1 MLKRFRYQI
10 AIFLSVIGPGLITAN
25 VDNDSGGIFT
35 YSQAG
40 AKYGYLPLWTLIPI
54 TLLLIVTQEMCS
66 RMGAVTGKGLSDLIR
81 EEFGLRT
88 TFFLM
93 IALVLTNFTNV
104 IAEFAGIASSL
115 ELFHISRYI
124 SVPIC
129 AVAVWFLVVRG
140 NYRSVEKIFLFAC
153 CLYVTYIISAFLLKP
168 DWKEAAIYSVKPIL
182 MFDTDY
188 ITMLIAMVGT
198 SIAPWMQFYLQSAI
212 VEKGITAKEYVQ
224 SRIEVVV
231 GCILTDVVAFFIIVS
246 CATAI
251 WAHGPKDINDAAD
264 AAVAL
269 KPFGQYAYLLFS
281 AGLFNASF
289 FAACILPLS
298 TVFTVC
304 EGLGFE
310 SGVDKRFHEAP
321 EFYWLYTLLVV
332 LGAAVILWPNFPL
345 VKMILSSQVLN
356 GVLLPFVL
364 IYMVILINKKGLMKE
379 WTNSAA
385 YNAVAWVS
393 VAIMIGLTL
402 ALASITVKQMMPQ
415 AKAGA
420 WKLSP
425 ARPGARRPQDAKPRF
440 RPSCVQSGRS
450 RIPHRAS
457 DPPGR
462 RHREIFGLIPAGTCK
477 RPSSLKSFLR
487 WWAEWLA
494 SRSRRGWR
502 AARSA
507 AWRIPESRACR
518 RVSGCAAARSSR
530 RDNSPGCGIR
540 RRW

>member
-10 AIFLSVIGPGLITAN
+10 AIFLSVVGPGLITAN
-25 VDNDSGGIFT
+25 VDNDSGGILT

-93 IALVLTNFTNV
+93 IALVFTNFTNV
-104 IAEFAGIASSL
+104 IAEFAGIATSL

-129 AVAVWFLVVRG
+129 AAAVWLLVVRG
-140 NYRSVEKIFLFAC
+140 NYRSVEKVFLVAC
-153 CLYVTYIISAFLLKP
+153 SLYVTYIISALLLKP
-168 DWKEAAIYSVKPIL
+168 DWKQAVINSVKPIV

-188 ITMLIAMVGT
+188 IVMLIGMVGT

-212 VEKGITAKEYVQ
+212 VEKGITAKEYAQ

-246 CATAI
+246 CAVAI
-251 WAHGPKDINDAAD
+251 WEHSPRDIETAAD
-264 AAVAL
+264 AALAL
-269 KPFGQYAYLLFS
+269 KPFGQYAYVLFS

-310 SGVDKRFHEAP
+310 SGVDKRFDEAP
-321 EFYWLYTLLVV
+321 EFYWLYTLLVA
-332 LGAAVILWPNFPL
+332 LGAAIVLWPGFPL
-345 VKMILSSQVLN
+345 VKMILWSQVLN

-364 IYMVILINKKGLMKE
+364 IYMVLLINRQGLMKE
-379 WTNSAA
+379 WTNSRI

-393 VAIMIGLTL
+393 VVIMIGLTL
-402 ALASITVKQMMPQ
+402 ALAAISVRQMTQ
-415 AKAGA
+415 
-420 WKLSP
+420 
-425 ARPGARRPQDAKPRF
+425 
-440 RPSCVQSGRS
+440 
-450 RIPHRAS
+450 
-457 DPPGR
+457 
-462 RHREIFGLIPAGTCK
+462 
-477 RPSSLKSFLR
+477 
-487 WWAEWLA
+487 
-494 SRSRRGWR
+494 
-502 AARSA
+502 SA
-507 AWRIPESRACR
+507 AANPGTLSAPLADMQRHNTAGHALKPDIRES
-518 RVSGCAAARSSR
+518 GLLHM
-530 RDNSPGCGIR
+530 IH
-540 RRW
+540 